1 MKRQRPMGGSSALVD
16 SVRTG
21 AGAGKW
27 SSAGLVLG
35 LAPNMALRLSW
46 EPFAQ
51 PWLILF
57 WKYGL
62 EHEASVGVNTK
73 LVDVARTGVVHT

>member
-1 MKRQRPMGGSSALVD
+1 MVGDSALVD

-62 EHEASVGVNTK
+62 EHEASVGLDTK
-73 LVDVARTGVVHT
+73 LVSVARASVVNT